1 MHLPTASLAAARPA
15 GNRRRVVSG
24 YRSPCAC
31 LPPVS
36 EEPSQRERDPP
47 GAVVYPWGVSH
58 QPPDNAPDPNL
69 RPRPQVPAKQRRYV
83 GRPVADV
90 HGRRQDAVLRA
101 PRPELEPLVD
111 WLTPAF
117 YVDLGR
123 PCNAA
128 CMYCAVPPHEDAQG
142 FTPTSEAPG
151 IIAAGQRAGCDRAI
165 LIGGEP
171 TIHPQLDAIL
181 AMLRDAGLPD
191 RHIVMTNGQKLAAE
205 GYVQR
210 LANAGVATLH
220 ISVDTVDSDVHDRI
234 GRTTG
239 RLARQ
244 LKGLDAALAHRDLQ
258 VYVYT
263 AVTRLNAGGLTDL
276 LEALAERTVGSGRE
290 APLPWVLAVVKP
302 IGDALRFA
310 DKLLLG
316 PAEAAPLLRP
326 LVARAQE
333 LGVPVGIRNVQACL
347 APDLVPWNV
356 DYYLD
361 DFSVE
366 VATGER
372 VGYSHNEYWFK
383 PASCADCGHNAV
395 CTGIYR
401 EVERRFGISAFVPVG
416 RDRLK

>member
-1 MHLPTASLAAARPA
+1 M
-15 GNRRRVVSG
+15 
-24 YRSPCAC
+24 
-31 LPPVS
+31 
-36 EEPSQRERDPP
+36 
-47 GAVVYPWGVSH
+47 
-58 QPPDNAPDPNL
+58 
-69 RPRPQVPAKQRRYV
+69 

-90 HGRRQDAVLRA
+90 HGRRVDAVLRA
-101 PRPELEPLVD
+101 PRADLQLLTD

-142 FTPTSEAPG
+142 FTPASEVPG
-151 IIAAGQRAGCDRAI
+151 IIAAGQQAGCDRAI

-171 TIHPQLDAIL
+171 TIHPQLDAVL

-191 RHIVMTNGQKLAAE
+191 HHIVMTNGQKLASV
-205 GYVQR
+205 GFVQR
-210 LANAGVATLH
+210 LADAGVATLH

-234 GRTTG
+234 GRTSA

-244 LKGLDAALAHRDLQ
+244 LKGLDAALAHPDLQ

-263 AVTRLNAGGLTDL
+263 AVTRLNAPGLGDL
-276 LEALAERTVGSGRE
+276 LEALARRTELMGRQ
-290 APLPWVLAVVKP
+290 APLPWILAVVKP

-310 DKLLLG
+310 DELLLA

-326 LVARAQE
+326 LVARAAE
-333 LGVPVGIRNVQACL
+333 LGVPMGIRNVQACL

-366 VATGER
+366 VATGKR
-372 VGYSHNEYWFK
+372 VTYSHTEYWFK
-383 PASCADCGHNAV
+383 PPSCAQCGHDAV

-401 EVERRFGISAFVPVG
+401 EVERRFGMAAFEPV
-416 RDRLK
+416 DRVGLK